1 MVGPVALLERVP
13 CSRDLVLGLQTAVR
27 MKPAETHDGATIS
40 SWMGGVEVP
49 STQPLAAPA
58 RVDVCVIGG
67 GIAGLSVA
75 YELSVQGKLVMVL
88 EAGEIGGGQ
97 TGRTTAH
104 LASALDDRFTELE
117 RLHGEEG
124 ARLAAQSHQA
134 AITRIETIA
143 HTEQISCDLQRVD
156 GYLFLAP
163 GDEAKLLELEL
174 AAARRAG
181 LRAELLPR
189 APLPFDTGPCL
200 EFPMQAQFHPLKYV
214 AGLARAILARGG
226 LIHTDTRVATI
237 DGPRIVTQTGLEI
250 VADQVV
256 VATNVPVNDV
266 AVIHT
271 KQAAYR
277 SYVIAAEIPSGSI
290 PPGLFWDTHEP
301 YHYVRTHR
309 SDEGTLLIVGGEDHK
324 TGQDDDPELR
334 WPALESWART
344 RFPSM
349 GEVEHRWS
357 GQIIEPADGLA
368 FIGRNPGDSSNVYV
382 VTGDSGHGM
391 THGVIAGMLICDLIS
406 GRPNPWETLYDP
418 RRRTLRALGEFAK
431 ENLNTIA
438 QYADWLKKGD
448 VEGLEDIPLGEGA
461 IVRRGAQLLA
471 VYRSEVGA
479 PTVCSAVCTHLKG
492 IVRWNRAEGTWD
504 CPCHGARYSREGD
517 VVEGPAIVGL
527 ERVSL
532 ARLLGQPEP
541 TTAPE
546 PGPQAE
552 PLQIR

>member
-1 MVGPVALLERVP
+1 M
-13 CSRDLVLGLQTAVR
+13 TAS
-27 MKPAETHDGATIS
+27 PS
-40 SWMGGVEVP
+40 SSG
-49 STQPLAAPA
+49 
-58 RVDVCVIGG
+58 
-67 GIAGLSVA
+67 
-75 YELSVQGKLVMVL
+75 
-88 EAGEIGGGQ
+88 
-97 TGRTTAH
+97 
-104 LASALDDRFTELE
+104 
-117 RLHGEEG
+117 LHGEEG

-324 TGQDDDPELR
+324 TGTGRRPRAALAGARVLGPDAVPVDGRSRAPLVGADHRARR
-334 WPALESWART
+334 WAGVYRPKSGGLEQRI
-344 RFPSM
+344 R
-349 GEVEHRWS
+349 R
-357 GQIIEPADGLA
+357 DGRL
-368 FIGRNPGDSSNVYV
+368 GPR
-382 VTGDSGHGM
+382 H
-391 THGVIAGMLICDLIS
+391 
-406 GRPNPWETLYDP
+406 DP
-418 RRRTLRALGEFAK
+418 RRDRRD
-431 ENLNTIA
+431 
-438 QYADWLKKGD
+438 ADL
-448 VEGLEDIPLGEGA
+448 
-461 IVRRGAQLLA
+461 
-471 VYRSEVGA
+471 
-479 PTVCSAVCTHLKG
+479 
-492 IVRWNRAEGTWD
+492 
-504 CPCHGARYSREGD
+504 
-517 VVEGPAIVGL
+517 
-527 ERVSL
+527 
-532 ARLLGQPEP
+532 
-541 TTAPE
+541 
-546 PGPQAE
+546 
-552 PLQIR
+552 